1 MNQAIV
7 RHFHA
12 WGYQTFKYSIYLML
26 SFNVYLFFSE
36 EWLASKIIFA
46 SGINLENIIEG
57 FSSTIDTAAWVVL
70 LLLFE
75 LETYIIPDN
84 KLVGLTKRALHSVRM
99 LCYII
104 IVYAFYGYLTKV
116 GLLAQFNATQITDLC
131 SLGADWRI
139 MDTLNVYN
147 QITKETCTALSNS
160 GANFYS
166 YEDFKII
173 SSAEKLSDV
182 KILAWVDVINSGAWL
197 LVVIMLEYDVRV
209 QLGQFSSKLWQKYNV
224 YIKGSVYFV
233 LLLAAIYWG
242 ITGNFIEFWDAFLWL
257 VAFFLI
263 EMNMF
268 EWQAEIAEAN
278 KK

>member
-1 MNQAIV
+1 
-7 RHFHA
+7 
-12 WGYQTFKYSIYLML
+12 ML

-36 EWLASKIIFA
+36 EWLASKIIFS
-46 SGINLENIIEG
+46 SGINLNNIIEG

-75 LETYIIPDN
+75 LETCIIPDE
-84 KLVGLTKRALHSVRM
+84 KLVGLTKRALHTIRM

-104 IVYAFYGYLTKV
+104 ITYAFYGYLTKV
-116 GLLAQFNATQITDLC
+116 GLLDQFNPTQITDLC
-131 SLGADWRI
+131 TLGADWRI

-147 QITKETCTALSNS
+147 QITKETCTALSTVGTTFS
-160 GANFYS
+160 S
-166 YEDFKII
+166 YDNFKII
-173 SSAEKLSDV
+173 SSAAKLSDV
-182 KILAWVDVINSGAWL
+182 KMLSWVDVINSGSWL

-209 QLGQFSSKLWQKYNV
+209 QLGQFNSKLWKKYNV
-224 YIKGSVYFV
+224 FVKATVYFV

-242 ITGNFIEFWDAFLWL
+242 VTGNFIEFWDAFLWL

-268 EWQAEIAEAN
+268 EWQAEVTAAKN
-278 KK
+278 KIK